1 MAAAGPVDHGELV
14 RNSEELFSLALNYIP
29 VPQQAS
35 VSSPAVLFRGVLRQ
49 GHFRSGDGK
58 RKEDWALQNPE
69 NEKRRLSPN
78 AGEASFL
85 WSRVAVQISRG
96 WIVTVYTSFQV
107 PWRKGVKD
115 LHPCT
120 LQEGSLAH
128 FAVGYE
134 GGCALSTG
142 LMQMV
147 MFSHVL
153 SVSHVDC

>member
-1 MAAAGPVDHGELV
+1 MQEKPAFYGAELLYRSQEAGSLQFT
-14 RNSEELFSLALNYIP
+14 RLFKFP
-29 VPQQAS
+29 
-35 VSSPAVLFRGVLRQ
+35 
-49 GHFRSGDGK
+49 
-58 RKEDWALQNPE
+58 
-69 NEKRRLSPN
+69 
-78 AGEASFL
+78 
-85 WSRVAVQISRG
+85 
-96 WIVTVYTSFQV
+96 
-107 PWRKGVKD
+107 GVKD

-134 GGCALSTG
+134 GGCVLSTG